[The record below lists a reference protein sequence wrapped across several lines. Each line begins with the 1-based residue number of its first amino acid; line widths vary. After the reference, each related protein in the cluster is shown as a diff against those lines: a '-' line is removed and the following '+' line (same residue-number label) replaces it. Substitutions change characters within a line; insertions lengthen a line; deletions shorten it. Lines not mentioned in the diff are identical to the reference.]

1 LHTNT
6 IAYQHFRAVNPNS
19 QTSFKP
25 KIIMQTVQNSLEYLD
40 FSGKPLI
47 KWLEENNPKLLQ
59 DTCKEPSLKIAIDV
73 IENEVHNLSQT
84 SALALH
90 TLWKKDLSQ
99 TQGKDAMTLL
109 LGLCQCVINQFDIIQ
124 MSGFYQD
131 IFRHK
136 IKANAKQLK
145 EDMIASLDVYYNAV
159 KRHSVTGEEVDMVQT
174 IVETVDW
181 FVKVAFRVAECDKET
196 MRLFYSQ
203 FDALL
208 RFYHLPHNE
217 KDVIDLSPVT
227 ESDLAECLSLIQL
240 RKDQDEEII
249 KRRYAQ
255 ATAKYKI
262 GDVVGGNSGHIYRI
276 LDLTFEGQVTYKGEY
291 LRKDFR
297 RKKVNGVSVGTFF
310 ESEIITQY

>member
-1 LHTNT
+1 
-6 IAYQHFRAVNPNS
+6 
-19 QTSFKP
+19 
-25 KIIMQTVQNSLEYLD
+25 MQTVQNSLEYLD
-40 FSGKPLI
+40 FSGKHLI
-47 KWLEENNPKLLQ
+47 KWLKDNNPKLLQ
-59 DTCKEPSLKIAIDV
+59 ESCKTPSLKIAVDV
-73 IENEVHNLSQT
+73 MQDIFVNCSDEEVKRFEQ
-84 SALALH
+84 
-90 TLWKKDLSQ
+90 LWQKDLKQ

-109 LGLCQCVINQFDIIQ
+109 LALFQCVLNQFDILE

-131 IFRHK
+131 IFKQK
-136 IKANAKQLK
+136 IKFATNQLK
-145 EDMIASLDVYYNAV
+145 SDIEKGLGVYYHAV
-159 KRHSVTGEEVDMVQT
+159 KTRSETGEEVDMVQT

-217 KDVIDLSPVT
+217 KDTIDLNPST
-227 ESDLAECLSLIQL
+227 ESDLEECLRLVQL
-240 RKDQDEEII
+240 RKDQDEEIVR
-249 KRRYAQ
+249 RRYAQ

-262 GDVVGGNSGHIYRI
+262 GDVVGTDKHILRI
-276 LDLTFEGQVTYKGEY
+276 TDMSRSLGTGVLYTGEF

-297 RKKVNGVSVGTFF
+297 RKKVQGQQLGYFF